1 MTRPVDSV
9 LASEVRIP
17 AGDVSLDGQ
26 IRIPD
31 RATGIVMFV
40 HGSGSG
46 RFSPRNVFVA
56 EALRERGLGTVLF
69 DLLTPEEEAEDFE
82 AGRLRFDID
91 LLAERLIRAAGWVA
105 EETPP
110 GLPLGFFGASTGA
123 AAAFVAASYLGR
135 EVGAVV
141 SRGGRP
147 DLAGRALERIVAPTL
162 LIVGGA
168 DGGVLAL
175 NRSAFERL
183 ACEKRLHVVPGAGH
197 LFEEPG
203 ALAEVA
209 EEAAGWFTR
218 HLRVPA

>member
-17 AGDVSLDGQ
+17 AGDVSLDGE

>member
-17 AGDVSLDGQ
+17 AGDVSLDGE

-31 RATGIVMFV
+31 RAAGIVMFV

-123 AAAFVAASYLGR
+123 AAALVAASYLGR

-147 DLAGRALERIVAPTL
+147 DLAGGALERIVAPTL

-209 EEAAGWFTR
+209 GEAAGWFTR

>member
-9 LASEVRIP
+9 LASEVRIS
-17 AGDVSLDGQ
+17 AGDVSLDGE

-31 RATGIVMFV
+31 QAAGIVLFV

-46 RFSPRNVFVA
+46 RFSPRSVFLA
-56 EALRERGLGTVLF
+56 EALREHGFGTVLF
-69 DLLTPEEEAEDFE
+69 DLLTPEEEAGDFE

-91 LLAERLIRAAGWVA
+91 LLAERLIRAAGWVV
-105 EETPP
+105 ENTPP
-110 GLPLGFFGASTGA
+110 GLPIGFFGASTGA

-135 EVGAVV
+135 EVGAVA

-147 DLAGRALERIVAPTL
+147 DLARALERIVAPTL
-162 LIVGGA
+162 LIVGGD
-168 DGGVLAL
+168 DGGALAL

-183 ACEKRLHVVPGAGH
+183 ACEKRLHVVPRAGH

-209 EEAAGWFTR
+209 REAAGWFTR
-218 HLRVPA
+218 HLRMPA